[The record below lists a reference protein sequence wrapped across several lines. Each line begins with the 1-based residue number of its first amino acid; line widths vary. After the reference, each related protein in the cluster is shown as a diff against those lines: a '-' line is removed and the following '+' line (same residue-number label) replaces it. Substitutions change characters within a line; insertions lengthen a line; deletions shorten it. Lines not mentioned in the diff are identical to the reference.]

1 MKLEQQAV
9 VNLTDDDIT
18 RLISRS
24 SPEGIEA
31 LYDRYGPLA
40 YTVALRILSD
50 QGAAEDV
57 VQEAFLAVW
66 RRGATYQATR
76 GSLRAWLCTI
86 VRNRAI
92 DRLRGERGRPHVEAP
107 GTIEERETSPSDPWA
122 AVEAEL
128 TGHEVRRALAGLPV
142 EQRQTIE
149 LAYFGGYSQSEIAS
163 TMEVPLGTVKG
174 RVRMAMEKL
183 RTALADP
190 EHQSWQRP

>member
-1 MKLEQQAV
+1 M
-9 VNLTDDDIT
+9 TDDDIT

-50 QGAAEDV
+50 QSAAEDV

-66 RRGATYQATR
+66 RRGATYQAAR

-107 GTIEERETSPSDPWA
+107 TVIQEREVSPSDPWA

-149 LAYFGGYSQSEIAS
+149 LAYFGGYSQSEIAA

-183 RTALADP
+183 RVALTDP
-190 EHQSWQRP
+190 KESPWQKP

>member
-1 MKLEQQAV
+1 M
-9 VNLTDDDIT
+9 I

-50 QGAAEDV
+50 QSAAEDI

-66 RRGATYQATR
+66 RRGATYQASR

-92 DRLRGERGRPHVEAP
+92 DRLRGERGRPHVDAP
-107 GTIEERETSPSDPWA
+107 TAIVERETAPSDPWA

-149 LAYFGGYSQSEIAS
+149 LAYFGGYSQSEIAA

-183 RTALADP
+183 RVALADP
-190 EHQSWQRP
+190 KESPWQKP